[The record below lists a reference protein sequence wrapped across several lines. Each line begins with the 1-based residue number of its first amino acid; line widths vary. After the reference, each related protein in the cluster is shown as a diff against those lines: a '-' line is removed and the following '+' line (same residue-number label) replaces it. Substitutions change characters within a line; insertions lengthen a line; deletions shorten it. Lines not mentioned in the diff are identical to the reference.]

1 MINILFLLVTI
12 VTITALGFWVNGI
25 KYLKNDE
32 YSKKG
37 IKYVLGATSVTGI
50 CVILGAVLF
59 IPVFFPI

>member
-1 MINILFLLVTI
+1 MINVLFLLVTI
-12 VTITALGFWVNGI
+12 VTITALGFWINGI
-25 KYLKNDE
+25 KYLNNDE

-37 IKYVLGATSVTGI
+37 IKYVLGATSVIGT